1 MSARRRIVL
10 ASRLHM
16 ALPAQVRPRDG
27 WSPACD
33 LRTCAPD
40 APPRLHAMIPWQR
53 VRHAQPLH
61 RALTCR
67 DATRMRA
74 CATVRPPRRSHAAV
88 VRHRRRLGLLC
99 AQRIAVAPHAP
110 QLRKQQQCMRRWWPD
125 GFATRRVSKSTGHAE
140 PPRRGA
146 TACACPV
153 ARCAVAVCRRGTA
166 CASHLSRVAR
176 VSHAAHVYPA
186 QVRAA
191 AGTIVRPPGWKPAL
205 RGGGSSSLRGST
217 WHSPRRSGPA
227 MDGHLR
233 VTSAPAH
240 RTPHLASMR

>member
-140 PPRRGA
+140 PPPSWCHGLRMAGR
-146 TACACPV
+146 
-153 ARCAVAVCRRGTA
+153 AVCRGGA
-166 CASHLSRVAR
+166 VCPPHLSRVLSPAPCR
-176 VSHAAHVYPA
+176 PSPTHAKGAYIYGRHAA
-186 QVRAA
+186 
-191 AGTIVRPPGWKPAL
+191 L
-205 RGGGSSSLRGST
+205 
-217 WHSPRRSGPA
+217 
-227 MDGHLR
+227 
-233 VTSAPAH
+233 
-240 RTPHLASMR
+240 